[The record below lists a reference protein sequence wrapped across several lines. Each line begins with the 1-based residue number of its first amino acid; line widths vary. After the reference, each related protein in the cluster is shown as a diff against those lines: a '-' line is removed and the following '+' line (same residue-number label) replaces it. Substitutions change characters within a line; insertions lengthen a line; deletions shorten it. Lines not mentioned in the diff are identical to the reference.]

1 MNETS
6 LVSAI
11 DALASKLGV
20 AASEVYRV
28 LIAQARVSAIKSGI
42 VLVLMLALIALAVR
56 ITRKV
61 FKNWGKVEYDAEFGV
76 VLFVAVVD
84 CCAFVAIF
92 FRWRGGFKHHFRID
106 ESPVLGAGLY
116 SVAPGLTANFKA
128 TL

>member
-42 VLVLMLALIALAVR
+42 VLVLMLALIAFAVW

-61 FKNWGKVEYDAEFGV
+61 FKDWDKVKRASIEDSAVIFV
-76 VLFVAVVD
+76 VLADLLACVAV
-84 CCAFVAIF
+84 F
-92 FRWRGGFKHHFRID
+92 FAGDAVSNMISALANPQFWALDYILSH
-106 ESPVLGAGLY
+106 LG
-116 SVAPGLTANFKA
+116 
-128 TL
+128 

>member
-42 VLVLMLALIALAVR
+42 VLVLMLALIAFAVW
-56 ITRKV
+56 ITRKTV
-61 FKNWGKVEYDAEFGV
+61 KNWDDVGDEAEFGV
-76 VLFVAVVD
+76 ALFVAIVD
-84 CCAFVAIF
+84 GCACVAVF
-92 FRWRGGFKHHFRID
+92 FAGSAVSNMISALANPQFWALDYILSH
-106 ESPVLGAGLY
+106 LG
-116 SVAPGLTANFKA
+116 
-128 TL
+128 

>member
-20 AASEVYRV
+20 AASEVSRV

-92 FRWRGGFKHHFRID
+92 FVGAAVSNIISALTNPQFWALDYILSH
-106 ESPVLGAGLY
+106 LG
-116 SVAPGLTANFKA
+116 
-128 TL
+128 

>member
-28 LIAQARVSAIKSGI
+28 LIAQARVSAIMSGI
-42 VLVLMLALIALAVR
+42 VLALIVFAVW

-61 FKNWGKVEYDAEFGV
+61 FKDWDKVKRAYIEDSAVIFV
-76 VLFVAVVD
+76 VIADLLACLAV
-84 CCAFVAIF
+84 F
-92 FRWRGGFKHHFRID
+92 FAGSAVSNMISALANPQFWALDYILSH
-106 ESPVLGAGLY
+106 LG
-116 SVAPGLTANFKA
+116 
-128 TL
+128 